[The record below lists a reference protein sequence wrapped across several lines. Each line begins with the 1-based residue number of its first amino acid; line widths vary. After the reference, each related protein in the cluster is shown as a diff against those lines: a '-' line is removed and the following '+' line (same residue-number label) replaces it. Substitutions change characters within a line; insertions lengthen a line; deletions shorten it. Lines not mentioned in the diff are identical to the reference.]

1 MAKVAIILAGG
12 LGKRLRS
19 VVNDRP
25 KPMALIQGK
34 PFLAYQMDYWIG
46 QGISRFILSVGY
58 KYEMVIDH
66 FGYEYNGAQID
77 YAIET
82 KPLGT
87 GGGFMLA
94 FEKLQKDTPFLLLN
108 GDTYFTVDLRSLIDF
123 ADSNDSDF
131 TFSLFR
137 TQDQERYMGVEL
149 AKDGSVMCLKYKS
162 SGVESHLAS
171 GGVYWVRNQAMFS
184 SFSNL
189 KMSPI
194 SFEDQILPSI
204 QAAKRRIFGKQFDT
218 TFIDIGVPV
227 DYLRAGLVLTG
238 RGAVTKVA
246 DLENVES

>member
-25 KPMALIQGK
+25 KPMALIQGR

-58 KYEMVIDH
+58 KHEMIIDY
-66 FGYEYNGAQID
+66 FGAEYNGAQIE

-82 KPLGT
+82 TPLGT

-94 FEKLQKDTPFLLLN
+94 LDKLQEDVPFLLLN
-108 GDTYFTVDLRSLIDF
+108 GDTFFTVNLRSLIEF
-123 ADSNDSDF
+123 ADSNESDF

-137 TQDQERYMGVEL
+137 TRDQERYMGVEL
-149 AKDGSVMCLKYKS
+149 GKDGAVMCLKYKS
-162 SGVESHLAS
+162 SGVAAHLAS

-189 KMSPI
+189 KIFPI
-194 SFEDQILPSI
+194 SFEDQILPSM

-227 DYLRAGLVLTG
+227 DYLRAGLILTEKVPSSK
-238 RGAVTKVA
+238 VTN
-246 DLENVES
+246 LENISS